1 MIPVISP
8 GVGGPPEWYNDA
20 SSSGVTSPGVP
31 YKEASIDPT
40 PAAGLAEGT
49 RPALTACGT
58 KGAIGPNGS
67 KGAAPASAA
76 QPAGL
81 EKKDWVN
88 PFADLDD
95 SRVQVPSAGRK
106 MKDISPPGLMETEL
120 FVRAKQLAEDGQELA
135 KEAFAARDSGDKER
149 FRELGLQA
157 REKLFE
163 ATALTA
169 DWWIELNEKYPDDR
183 QIEKISRV
191 RSRWDRSFNQL
202 RVIR

>member
-1 MIPVISP
+1 MMLS
-8 GVGGPPEWYNDA
+8 NM
-20 SSSGVTSPGVP
+20 
-31 YKEASIDPT
+31 K
-40 PAAGLAEGT
+40 
-49 RPALTACGT
+49 GT
-58 KGAIGPNGS
+58 KSA
-67 KGAAPASAA
+67 ASASPA
-76 QPAGL
+76 QPTDAG
-81 EKKDWVN
+81 EKEWVN

-95 SRVQVPSAGRK
+95 SRVQVPSVGRK

-149 FRELGLQA
+149 FREIGLQA
-157 REKLFE
+157 RDKLFE

-169 DWWIELNEKYPDDR
+169 DWWIELNERYPDDR

-202 RVIR
+202 RVIK

>member
-1 MIPVISP
+1 MMLANMKEPTNAESASP
-8 GVGGPPEWYNDA
+8 APSEDTKKKEW
-20 SSSGVTSPGVP
+20 T
-31 YKEASIDPT
+31 
-40 PAAGLAEGT
+40 
-49 RPALTACGT
+49 
-58 KGAIGPNGS
+58 
-67 KGAAPASAA
+67 
-76 QPAGL
+76 
-81 EKKDWVN
+81 N

-95 SRVQVPSAGRK
+95 SRVQLPSAGRK

-120 FVRAKQLAEDGQELA
+120 FVRAKLLAEDGQALA
-135 KEAFAARDSGDKER
+135 KRAFAARDSGDKEA

-169 DWWIELNEKYPDDR
+169 DWWIDLNETYPNDR

-202 RVIR
+202 RVIK

>member
-1 MIPVISP
+1 MARSRPQPRSSGISLAPVFAIL
-8 GVGGPPEWYNDA
+8 GLVLLVGGVIMLSNLE
-20 SSSGVTSPGVP
+20 
-31 YKEASIDPT
+31 
-40 PAAGLAEGT
+40 
-49 RPALTACGT
+49 
-58 KGAIGPNGS
+58 GS
-67 KGAAPASAA
+67 KGAAPASTA
-76 QPAGL
+76 QPAGP